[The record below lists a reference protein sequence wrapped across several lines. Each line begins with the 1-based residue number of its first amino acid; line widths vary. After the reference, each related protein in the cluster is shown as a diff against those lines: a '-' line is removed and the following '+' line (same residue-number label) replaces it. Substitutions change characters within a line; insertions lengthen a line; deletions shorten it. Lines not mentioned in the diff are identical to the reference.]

1 VKWRNELIALFC
13 LLLFA
18 GLGVLYFQHWV
29 IQKPFGIILFIGEGL
44 TAEQIA
50 LTRLYIGGADAHLGL
65 ESMEHVA
72 LVKNYSGDFAVP
84 DSAAAASAIAIGRK
98 VPNRA
103 IAVDAGGKPLQSIVE
118 FAREHGRM
126 VGLVTNG
133 KLTDPSSAAFY
144 AHVAA
149 GTDAAAIARQLV
161 ESGKLDVIMGG
172 GAGLFSPST
181 KGGER
186 QDGRDL
192 LLEVRRNG
200 FDLVRTRAEL
210 ETISS
215 TRRPRLFGV
224 FANRELAF
232 ADQIEQQREQ
242 PSLPDM
248 VRRAIELL
256 QYNPS
261 GYFLAVDAAL
271 ARKAAEENH
280 AERTLNETAELD
292 RAVAMA
298 QKYAGARS
306 TIVVCGDVALGG
318 LTLNGFPFRNDSGI
332 ALLGLNSAGEPW
344 MTWASGPKGLR
355 SFSSARRL
363 PNEQVPQGEVEK
375 PASEQLEPAAFYSE
389 SALNTAG
396 DVIALGSGRG
406 TTMLHDYI
414 DNTQI
419 FHVLRDQF

>member
-1 VKWRNELIALFC
+1 MRWRNELIALLC

-18 GLGVLYFQHWV
+18 GVGVLYFQHWV
-29 IQKPFGIILFIGEGL
+29 IQKPFGIILFVGEGL
-44 TAEQIA
+44 TSEQIA
-50 LTRLYIGGADAHLGL
+50 LTRLYIGGAEAHLGL
-65 ESMEHVA
+65 ESMEHIA
-72 LVKNYSGDFAVP
+72 LVRNYSADFAVP
-84 DSAAAASAIAIGRK
+84 DSAAAATAIATGTK
-98 VPNRA
+98 VRNRA
-103 IAVDAGGKPLQSIVE
+103 IAVDAGGKPLQTIVK
-118 FAREHGRM
+118 FAREHGRV

-133 KLTDPSSAAFY
+133 KLTDASSAAFY
-144 AHVAA
+144 AHAA
-149 GTDAAAIARQLV
+149 GGTDAATIARQLV
-161 ESGKLDVIMGG
+161 ESGKIDVVMGG
-172 GAGLFSPST
+172 GAALFSPST

-210 ETISS
+210 EAISS

-232 ADQIEQQREQ
+232 TDQIEQQRDQ

-256 QYNPS
+256 QYNPG

-280 AERTLNETAELD
+280 AERTLNQTAELD

-298 QKYAGARS
+298 QRYAGARS

-318 LTLNGFPFRNDSGI
+318 LTLNGFPFRKDSGI

-344 MTWASGPKGLR
+344 MTWASGPKGVS
-355 SFSSARRL
+355 SFSNPKRL
-363 PNEQVPQGEVEK
+363 ANEQVPQREAGNT
-375 PASEQLEPAAFYSE
+375 ANEQLEPAAFYSE
-389 SALNTAG
+389 SALNIAA

-406 TTMLHDYI
+406 TATLHDYI

-419 FHVLRDQF
+419 FRILRDQL